1 MKTYRT
7 TLRGR
12 LLAGAMIAATCL
24 AGGLA
29 NAAEP
34 TAPAA
39 TRSVEKRPN
48 FLIIVAD
55 DLGYSDL
62 GAFGGEIETPNLD
75 ALAKA
80 GVRLSGFHTA
90 ATCSPTRSMLLTGS
104 DNHQV
109 GLGSMAEILTPG
121 QKGQP
126 GYEGYLNDRSVTVA
140 ELLRDA
146 GYRTVMAG
154 KWHLGLTDD
163 QSPTARGFERSY
175 ALLQGLQNHYGED
188 QNEAYAAAGAAST
201 FREDGK
207 VVTYP
212 KGVYSA
218 DFYGD
223 RMAQYVRDGAK
234 DGRPFFG
241 YLTFTEPH
249 WPLQAPPET
258 IAKYKGRYDAGYE
271 ALREQRLARLKA
283 LGLVAK
289 DAKPHPF
296 VDVPAWSS
304 LTPEQQKVE
313 ARKMEIYAAMVDRLD
328 QNVGKVVAALKE
340 TGQYDN
346 TVIVFLSDNGA
357 EGSRIDTVRAVF
369 DPAKLAALKVDNS
382 FDNLGRGSSHVGYGP
397 GWAQAATSPT
407 RLVKGYSTEGGIH
420 TPAIVEGPGV
430 KGAGRIVDSLA
441 HVTDVEA
448 TVLELAGVKRP
459 ETYRGRPVAPA
470 IGHSWVQALAS
481 PDASVRGPQDT
492 VAWELFFRRAVRRG
506 DWKAVYLPTAPGGAA
521 YSREAVLPANWQLFN
536 LKSDPAEA
544 VDLAA
549 SQPDK
554 LKELVEAWNRYAA
567 DNGVVLP
574 PAPPAAGGAA
584 APAKTS
590 GK

>member
-1 MKTYRT
+1 MKTHHT

-12 LLAGAMIAATCL
+12 LLAGALIAATSL
-24 AGGLA
+24 AGGFA
-29 NAAEP
+29 SAAEP
-34 TAPAA
+34 VAAAA
-39 TRSVEKRPN
+39 TRAVEKRPN

-90 ATCSPTRSMLLTGS
+90 PTCSPTRSMLMTGS

-109 GLGSMAEILTPG
+109 GLGSMAEVLSPG
-121 QKGQP
+121 QKGRP

-140 ELLRDA
+140 ELLRDS
-146 GYRTVMAG
+146 GYRTLMAG
-154 KWHLGLTDD
+154 KWHLGLADD
-163 QSPTARGFERSY
+163 QSPAARGFERSY
-175 ALLQGLQNHYGED
+175 ALLQGLQNHFGED
-188 QNEAYAAAGAAST
+188 QTEAYKAAGAAST

-223 RMAQYVRDGAK
+223 KMAQFIREGAG
-234 DGRPFFG
+234 DGRPFFA

-271 ALREQRLARLKA
+271 ALREQRLAKLKA

-289 DAKPHPF
+289 DVKPHPF
-296 VDVPAWSS
+296 VDTPAWSS
-304 LTPEQQKVE
+304 LSPAEKKDQS
-313 ARKMEIYAAMVDRLD
+313 RRMEIYAAMVDRMD
-328 QNVGKVVAALKE
+328 QNIGKVVAALKAS
-340 TGQYDN
+340 GQYDN

-357 EGSRIDTVRAVF
+357 EGSRIDTIRGVP
-369 DPAKLAALKVDNS
+369 DPAKLATLPVDNS
-382 FDNLGRGSSHVGYGP
+382 FDNLGAGSSHVGYGP
-397 GWAQAATSPT
+397 GWAQAATAPT
-407 RLVKGYSTEGGIH
+407 RQVKGYTTEGGIH

-430 KGAGRIVDSLA
+430 KGDGRIVDSLA
-441 HVTDVEA
+441 HVADVEA

-459 ETYRGRPVAPA
+459 ETYRGRAVAPS
-470 IGHSWVQALAS
+470 IGRSWVAALSS
-481 PDASVRGPQDT
+481 PDAGVRGPQDL
-492 VAWELFFRRAVRRG
+492 VAWELFFRRAVRQG
-506 DWKAVYLPTAPGGAA
+506 DWKAIYLPSAPGGAA

-544 VDLAA
+544 VDLAS

-567 DNGVVLP
+567 QNGVVLP
-574 PAPPAAGGAA
+574 PPQPAAGAP
-584 APAKTS
+584 APAKA
-590 GK
+590 GAR